1 MNEKKLKDIAEIFT
15 GMVVKRFE
23 RNESLNDDEIEEEY
37 YYMTLNNLKD
47 NNIDLNNLEPIKP
60 NKIVNKY
67 LLQQNDII
75 IKLSSPYSVAL
86 VDFRDKSLEKFKDKN
101 IFLSSNFAVLR
112 DLSYFNPKY
121 LSFILNTNNTKKQ
134 IYKYETKTPIQTIS
148 IKDLKEIKISYIDI
162 KKQEKY
168 GELLSLLH
176 KRQVLKEG
184 IMKYELKLSENYM
197 KNFKG

>member
-23 RNESLNDDEIEEEY
+23 KNESLNDEIKEEY
-37 YYMTLNNLKD
+37 YYMTLNNLRD
-47 NNIDLNNLEPIKP
+47 NNLDLNNLESIKP

-86 VDFRDKSLEKFKDKN
+86 VDFRDVSLKKFKDKN
-101 IFLSSNFAVLR
+101 IFISSNFAVLR
-112 DLSYFNPKY
+112 NLSYFNPKY
-121 LSFILNTNNTKKQ
+121 LSFILNTNNIKKQ
-134 IYKYETKTPIQTIS
+134 IYKYETKASIQTIS
-148 IKDLKEIKISYIDI
+148 IKDLKEIKITYTNI
-162 KKQEKY
+162 KKQEMY
-168 GELLSLLH
+168 GEMLSLLH
-176 KRQVLKEG
+176 KRQVLKEE

-197 KNFKG
+197 KSFKG